1 MRMESLGILGFDSFH
16 FAVENLERSRLFYT
30 ERFDFDEVARAGLAL
45 VEKSGQVSAVFGA
58 GDVRVCVSTPLH
70 EDCKAARYLRR
81 HPAGIMSLS
90 FRVEDL
96 DRTYELLDK
105 RGAAFLAD
113 PIEDRTSGGGR
124 YRAFEIATPLGDVAF
139 RYVER
144 NDYRDF
150 APGFEQRVERP
161 KPNRFGIERVDHVTS
176 NALTMQPLILFYR
189 DVLGMEEFWNIRFHT
204 SDFAREA
211 RAKRGADDPGNS
223 HPSGCSEAA
232 PTGDDLPAPGGGAP
246 AGTGLRSIVM
256 WDPEGDIKFA
266 SNEPLKPYFRESQ
279 IARFCYDNAGPGIQH
294 LAFRLPD
301 IVSAVTELGA
311 RGVPFLPIHRNYYR
325 LLPERLA
332 KLKIRNVSHDL
343 SVLEKLEILID
354 GENDKYMLQIFLREA
369 ASLYGDDRAGP
380 FFYELIERCGDEGF
394 GYGNFRALFE
404 AIEQAQEPHSLSNA
418 PPG

>member
-1 MRMESLGILGFDSFH
+1 MQSGSLGILGFDSFH

-30 ERFDFDEVARAGLAL
+30 NRFDFDEVARAGHKL

-96 DRTYELLDK
+96 DRAYKLLEQ
-105 RGAAFLAD
+105 RGAAILAE
-113 PIEDRTSGGGR
+113 PIDDRTSSGGR

-144 NDYRDF
+144 TDYRDF
-150 APGFEQRVERP
+150 APGFEQLVEKP
-161 KPNRFGIERVDHVTS
+161 KPNRFGIEKVDHVTS

-211 RAKRGADDPGNS
+211 QEKRGEAELPG
-223 HPSGCSEAA
+223 PRGAA
-232 PTGDDLPAPGGGAP
+232 PP
-246 AGTGLRSIVM
+246 GTGLRSIVM
-256 WDPEGDIKFA
+256 WDPQGDIKFA
-266 SNEPLKPYFRESQ
+266 SNEPLRPYFRESQ

-301 IVSAVTELGA
+301 IVTAVRELGT
-311 RGVPFLPIHRNYYR
+311 RGVPFLPTHKNYYR

-332 KLKIRNVSHDL
+332 KLGIKNVKHDL
-343 SVLEKLEILID
+343 RALEELEILID

-369 ASLYGDDRAGP
+369 ASLYGDERAGP
-380 FFYELIERCGDEGF
+380 FFYELIERCGDQGF

-404 AIEQAQEPHSLSNA
+404 AIEREQDTHSHSHA

>member
-1 MRMESLGILGFDSFH
+1 MKSESLGILGYDSFH
-16 FAVENLERSRLFYT
+16 FAVENIERSRVFYT
-30 ERFDFDEVARAGLAL
+30 HRFDFDEVARAGGTL
-45 VEKSGQVSAVFGA
+45 VQKSGQVSAVFGA

-96 DRTYELLDK
+96 DRTYAILEQ
-105 RGAAFLAD
+105 RGASILSD
-113 PIEDRTSGGGR
+113 PIDVRNSSGGR
-124 YRAFEIATPLGDVAF
+124 YRSFEIATPLGDVAF

-144 NDYRDF
+144 TDYRDF
-150 APGFEQRVERP
+150 APGFEQLVDRP

-189 DVLGMEEFWNIRFHT
+189 EVLGMEEFWNIRFHT

-211 RAKRGADDPGNS
+211 
-223 HPSGCSEAA
+223 EARR
-232 PTGDDLPAPGGGAP
+232 GDDLPGPRGVAPP
-246 AGTGLRSIVM
+246 GTGLRSIVM
-256 WDPEGDIKFA
+256 WDPGGDIKFA
-266 SNEPLKPYFRESQ
+266 SNEPMKPYFRESQ

-301 IVSAVTELGA
+301 IVTAVRDLKKQS
-311 RGVPFLPIHRNYYR
+311 VPFLPTHTNYYR

-332 KLKIRNVSHDL
+332 RLAITNVKHDL
-343 SVLEKLEILID
+343 AALEELEILLD

-369 ASLYGDDRAGP
+369 ASLYGDERAGP

-404 AIEQAQEPHSLSNA
+404 AIEREQEHHTVSNA